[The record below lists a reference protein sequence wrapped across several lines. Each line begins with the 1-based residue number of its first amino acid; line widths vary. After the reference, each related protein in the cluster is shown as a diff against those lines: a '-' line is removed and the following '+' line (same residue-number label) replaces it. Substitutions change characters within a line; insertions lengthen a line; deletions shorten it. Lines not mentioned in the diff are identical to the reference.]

1 YFIGNLF
8 CHNYYRFP
16 IIYFLRMFVGQ
27 KINLGNDALLRKNFM
42 QFIHLSVITDKNFVQ
57 LSVSSV

>member
-1 YFIGNLF
+1 
-8 CHNYYRFP
+8 
-16 IIYFLRMFVGQ
+16 MFVGQ